1 MAKSHVLINCEK
13 GTEEIL
19 TSEIMKIEDVKSI
32 DKTMGYYDLV
42 VELESKNEEHLKKI
56 IGNKIR
62 NLKLVRSAL
71 MLIHA

>member
-1 MAKSHVLINCEK
+1 MPKSHLLINCEK
-13 GTEEIL
+13 GTEEML

-32 DKTMGYYDLV
+32 EKTIGYYDLV
-42 VELESKNEEHLKKI
+42 VELESNSEERLKRI
-56 IGNKIR
+56 IGNRIK

>member
-1 MAKSHVLINCEK
+1 MTKSHVLINCEK

-56 IGNKIR
+56 VGNKIK